1 MNRTT
6 ISGLCIALLA
16 AGASTPARG
25 DAIFTVTLNTA
36 PLTTV
41 PGSSA
46 GPFGMAFQLTDGSG
60 TSDGNNTAT
69 ISNFQYGGGGAAACP
84 AGCTVF
90 GGASGSAV
98 SSIMLTDSSFFSALV
113 ETFIPGSTLSFQVDL
128 TTNVDSGAPDLFAF
142 SLLDGSGASFPT
154 LDPTGADT
162 LVTVNIDSAN
172 PTVLA
177 YGTDSTRLTAAGA
190 VALSIAAPVIG
201 APVDP
206 RGTGT
211 RQLHVYRTCT
221 RGPVAAGGQENPR
234 VASGR
239 SRSMR
244 KHLLRA
250 LALTGA
256 AERHIPAAFLRA
268 RVLTISATGH
278 QSLLL

>member
-60 TSDGNNTAT
+60 T
-69 ISNFQYGGGGAAACP
+69 AACP

-142 SLLDGSGASFPT
+142 SLLDG
-154 LDPTGADT
+154 
-162 LVTVNIDSAN
+162 
-172 PTVLA
+172 
-177 YGTDSTRLTAAGA
+177 
-190 VALSIAAPVIG
+190 
-201 APVDP
+201 
-206 RGTGT
+206 
-211 RQLHVYRTCT
+211 
-221 RGPVAAGGQENPR
+221 
-234 VASGR
+234 
-239 SRSMR
+239 
-244 KHLLRA
+244 
-250 LALTGA
+250 
-256 AERHIPAAFLRA
+256 
-268 RVLTISATGH
+268 
-278 QSLLL
+278 